1 MSIPRELAPGTRIRI
16 AVADDDAAVRDALHT
31 MIDSEEWLEWVGDAA
46 DSNQAI
52 SLCLAR
58 QPDITLVDMKMPG
71 GGGPRAV
78 SEIAKV
84 SRRTRC
90 ISLSAFDDRPS
101 VLQMLRAGALAYVV
115 KGAPVEE
122 LLATIVQ
129 VFLGQSTLSPTVAR
143 TVVHELAGQLE
154 KEETE
159 ARAQREKRERLLNGL
174 ATGKLGLVYQPVV
187 RLSDGRTIGY
197 ESLAR
202 FADPGHESPGEWF
215 DDAREVGLTAE
226 LEFASVRQA
235 LASLSDVPVET
246 WLSINLS
253 PASILIPEFEHLI
266 SHQLAGRLVIEITEH
281 APVADYRTLAL
292 ALQAFRAAGG
302 RLAVDDVGAGYSSLH
317 HILELEPDFIKLDV
331 VLARDIETDA
341 KRRALASCLAVFAQ
355 SLGITAIAEGVETA
369 GQLRGLSALGIRHGQ
384 GYFLARPGPIP
395 HAPRVVVA
403 LLRKSKPAAAP
414 APDPVTPAGEPMLS
428 GGMAEADFRLLA
440 EAVPHIAWTAR
451 PDGFTDYFNRLG
463 TRYTGLAQEAF
474 CDWNWVSLVH
484 PEDADRAR
492 GGWEH
497 AVRMETPFRLEY
509 RLRGGDGVYRW
520 HAFRAQPVHGPGGEI
535 VKWIGTATDID
546 DQKSLE
552 ADLRDAQREALDY
565 RNLLLAA
572 GPSAGTGVGSRQLDL
587 KTASRN

>member
-1 MSIPRELAPGTRIRI
+1 MSTPRELAPGTRIRV
-16 AVADDDAAVRDALHT
+16 AVADDDGAVRDALHA
-31 MIDSEEWLEWVGDAA
+31 MIDSEDWLDWAGEAA
-46 DSNQAI
+46 DSDQAI

-58 QPDITLVDMKMPG
+58 KPNIILVDMKMPG
-71 GGGPRAV
+71 GGGQRAV

-84 SRRTRC
+84 AKRTRC

-122 LLATIVQ
+122 VLATIVQ

-159 ARAQREKRERLLNGL
+159 ARVQRDKSERLLTAL
-174 ATGKLGLVYQPVV
+174 AAGKLGVVYQPVV

-197 ESLAR
+197 EALAR

-226 LEFASVRQA
+226 LEFAAVRLA
-235 LASLSDVPVET
+235 LANLGDVPVET
-246 WLSINLS
+246 WLSVNLS
-253 PASILIPEFEHLI
+253 PASILTPEFEHLI
-266 SHQLAGRLVIEITEH
+266 GNQLAKRLVIEITEY
-281 APVADYRTLAL
+281 APVDDYRALAA
-292 ALQAFRAAGG
+292 ALQAFKAAGG

-317 HILELEPDFIKLDV
+317 HILELEPDFIKLDI
-331 VLARDIETDA
+331 VLARAIETDA

-369 GQLRGLSALGIRHGQ
+369 GQLQGLSALGIRHGQ

-395 HAPRVVVA
+395 TAPRVVA
-403 LLRKSKPAAAP
+403 PLLRKAKQRVVEPAADP
-414 APDPVTPAGEPMLS
+414 ALAAIPTSGGIGEP
-428 GGMAEADFRLLA
+428 DFRMMA

-451 PDGFTDYFNRLG
+451 PDGFTDYFNVLG
-463 TRYTGLAQEAF
+463 TRYTGLAQEAY

-484 PEDADRAR
+484 PDDADRAR

-497 AVRMETPFRLEY
+497 AVRMETPFQLEY
-509 RLRGGDGVYRW
+509 RLRRGDGVYRW
-520 HAFRAQPVHGPGGEI
+520 HAFRAQPLRRPDGEI

-552 ADLRDAQREALDY
+552 ADLRDAQREALEY
-565 RNLLLAA
+565 WNLLRALPPAA
-572 GPSAGTGVGSRQLDL
+572 VTEVTLVGAGRD
-587 KTASRN
+587 

>member
-1 MSIPRELAPGTRIRI
+1 MSTPRELAPGTRIRI
-16 AVADDDAAVRDALHT
+16 AVADDDAALRDALHT
-31 MIDSEEWLEWVGDAA
+31 MMDSEDWLEWVGDAA

-58 QPDITLVDMKMPG
+58 QPDVILVDMKMPG

-84 SRRTRC
+84 SKRTRC

-122 LLATIVQ
+122 VLATIVQ

-159 ARAQREKRERLLNGL
+159 ARARREKRERLRNGL
-174 ATGKLGLVYQPVV
+174 ATGKLGVVYQPVV
-187 RLSDGRTIGY
+187 RLSDGRTVGY

-202 FADPGHESPGEWF
+202 FADPGHESPKEWF

-235 LASLSDVPVET
+235 LASLGDVPVET
-246 WLSINLS
+246 WLSVNLS

-266 SHQLAGRLVIEITEH
+266 SHQLAKRLVIEITEH
-281 APVADYRTLAL
+281 APVDDYGDLAV
-292 ALQAFRAAGG
+292 ALQGFRAAGG
-302 RLAVDDVGAGYSSLH
+302 RVAVDDVGAGYSSLH
-317 HILELEPDFIKLDV
+317 HILELGPDFIKLDV

-369 GQLRGLSALGIRHGQ
+369 GQLQGLSALGIQHGQ

-395 HAPRVVVA
+395 SAPRVVVP
-403 LLRKSKPAAAP
+403 LLRKPKRDTAP
-414 APDPVTPAGEPMLS
+414 TTDPVTGEGKSMRD
-428 GGMAEADFRLLA
+428 GGINDPDFRLLA

-451 PDGFTDYFNRLG
+451 PDGFTDYFNGLG
-463 TRYTGLAQEAF
+463 TRYTGLAREAF

-484 PEDADRAR
+484 PDDADRAR

-497 AVRMETPFRLEY
+497 AVRMETPFRLDY

-520 HAFRAQPVHGPGGEI
+520 HAFRAQAVRGAGGEI

-552 ADLRDAQREALDY
+552 ADLRDAQREALEY

-572 GPSAGTGVGSRQLDL
+572 QPATITGFGSRLLDL
-587 KTASRN
+587 KTASRS